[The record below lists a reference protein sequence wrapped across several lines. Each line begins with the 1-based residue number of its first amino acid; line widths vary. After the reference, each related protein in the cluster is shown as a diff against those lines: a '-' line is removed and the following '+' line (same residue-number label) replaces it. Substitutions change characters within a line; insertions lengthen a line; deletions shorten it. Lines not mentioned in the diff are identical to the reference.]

1 MYIVCQYN
9 IAQYIV
15 FKAILLSK
23 EAERPAGR
31 VRLHRRRRDRRGNGG
46 T

>member
-23 EAERPAGR
+23 DSLKLFMGR
-31 VRLHRRRRDRRGNGG
+31 CCFSL
-46 T
+46 